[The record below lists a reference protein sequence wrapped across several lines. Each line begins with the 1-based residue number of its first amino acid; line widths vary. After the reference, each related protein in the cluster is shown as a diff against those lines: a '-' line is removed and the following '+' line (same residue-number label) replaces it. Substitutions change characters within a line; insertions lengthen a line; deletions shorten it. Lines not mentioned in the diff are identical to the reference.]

1 MAKEYYKLKQEG
13 ELKHYVFQGVADV
26 LPIILST
33 MKKKA
38 DEIIVYYDTDID
50 GVVAGTLARRFVEFF
65 LHKDVIPYINRN
77 RQHGFKMPK
86 DESLKGKYIIGV
98 DFGITSKEMEEITAN
113 GGTVIIM
120 DHHDCEEEVILYDN
134 GKKLDYKE
142 YKHNKDKLR
151 SLMGKLGVGILINNQ
166 YKRVPAD
173 LSKPRISGE
182 NTHSHYLS
190 GAGVVFESFL
200 AFIKKHMPKKLPL
213 WDTKEQRGMV
223 GWSLL
228 SDMRDI
234 ENVNAKKYLEDLYT
248 YKVTDKQALTHEG
261 VDVLR
266 NLKQTRQLIRQ
277 NSIYEQ
283 DKFGSI
289 KLDRITIDF
298 HLSPLMNANFRF
310 DNGDAVVDYMWGEM
324 DAIDSKAHMKQKK
337 LKKTIEQIVD
347 EEGTGRFYGEDD
359 DLYVFHIDKNH
370 PLLQSFDTDVSNFI
384 GLVCNSKRSNCNVI
398 GYVTDGN
405 KGLSRA
411 SFRGNIQEQYKD
423 KLNELGYLVGA
434 GHESAFGILSMDTS
448 DTNLENIARV
458 CHELEEGK
466 VHNQHPIIK
475 VSNLAR
481 LCEGNSLYANDSA
494 VSEAY
499 RIAYEN
505 MFHMEDKK
513 ICLKYTGAESRIS
526 GEWNDAK
533 TRCRYEVDGRYII
546 CYTYPI
552 TPKTGLI
559 CPILEDGIITFSLIE
574 KVQ

>member
-13 ELKHYVFQGVADV
+13 ELKHYVFQGVADI

-33 MKKKA
+33 MKKQA
-38 DEIIVYYDTDID
+38 EEVIVYYDTDID
-50 GVVAGTLARRFVEFF
+50 GVVAGTIARRFVEFF
-65 LHKDVIPYINRN
+65 LKKEAVPYINRN

-86 DESLKGKYIIGV
+86 DDNLKGKHIIGV
-98 DFGITSKEMEEITAN
+98 DFGITSKEMQEITSKGA
-113 GGTVIIM
+113 TVIIM

-134 GKKLDYKE
+134 GKRLDYKD
-142 YKHNKDKLR
+142 YRHNKEKLR
-151 SLMGKLGVGILINNQ
+151 TLMNKSGVGILINNQ

-173 LSKPRISGE
+173 LTKPRISGE

-200 AFIKKHMPKKLPL
+200 AFIKRYIPAKLSL

-223 GWSLL
+223 GWTLL

-234 ENVNAKKYLEDLYT
+234 ENVNARKYLEDLYT
-248 YKVTDKQALTHEG
+248 YKVTDKQALTHPG

-266 NLKQTRQLIRQ
+266 NLKQTRQEIRQ

-289 KLDRITIDF
+289 KLDRINIDF

-310 DNGDAVVDYMWGEM
+310 DNGDAVVDYMWG
-324 DAIDSKAHMKQKK
+324 DIGAIDMKAHMMQKK
-337 LKKTIEQIVD
+337 LKKTIETIVD

-359 DLYVFHIDKNH
+359 DLYVFHINKNH
-370 PLLQSFDTDVSNFI
+370 PLLKQFNTDVSNFV
-384 GLVCNSKRSNCNVI
+384 GLVCNSKKRNCNVI
-398 GYVTDGN
+398 GYVTEDN
-405 KGLSRA
+405 RLTRA
-411 SFRGNIQEQYKD
+411 SFRGNIQEHYKD
-423 KLNELGYLVGA
+423 ELNAKGYLKGA
-434 GHESAFGILSMDTS
+434 GHEGAFGILEMDTS
-448 DTNLENIARV
+448 DENFEHIAEV
-458 CHELEEGK
+458 CHELEMGK
-466 VHNQHPIIK
+466 EHNQHPIIK
-475 VSNLAR
+475 VANLAR
-481 LCEGNSLYANDSA
+481 LCEGNALYSNDSA
-494 VSEAY
+494 ISEAY

-505 MFHMEDKK
+505 MFHMENKK

-526 GEWNDAK
+526 GEWNEAK

-574 KVQ
+574 KTK